1 MDQVQK
7 QMFAQP
13 LMITCE
19 QQPCN
24 NNADTD
30 IENRNK
36 NRKKSFLSDVI
47 STVPN
52 SLPAWDITTSYRDLH
67 QEKPVMEKY
76 TIITTI

>member
-13 LMITCE
+13 LMITCK

-24 NNADTD
+24 NNADND

-36 NRKKSFLSDVI
+36 NKSFLSDVI

-76 TIITTI
+76 TIKTTI

>member
-36 NRKKSFLSDVI
+36 NKSFLSEVI

-52 SLPAWDITTSYRDLH
+52 SLPAWDITTSYQDLH